1 MLGFSIFSSFSTHTE
16 ILHWGKSKADVC
28 TTTCVRAPPSYSWQR
43 KHGTWLWDIRE
54 PTGPSLPPHPAS
66 GAEKKSPSTFG
77 DPVPVASKPLSRATL
92 CRRYRESCQSSAGIL
107 LSHSCSS
114 YQLLSASWGC
124 LSCSA
129 SVGVC
134 LYSRLL
140 SGGWKLLC
148 HTNKV
153 MLW

>member
-1 MLGFSIFSSFSTHTE
+1 MLGFSMFSSFSTGTE
-16 ILHWGKSKADVC
+16 ILHWGKSKADAC
-28 TTTCVRAPPSYSWQR
+28 TMTCVHAPPSYSWQR
-43 KHGTWLWDIRE
+43 KHGIGASESPLGPCCLLTQPLEQKTAPGPLEFLYLWLLNQGHIVQEIQRIW
-54 PTGPSLPPHPAS
+54 
-66 GAEKKSPSTFG
+66 
-77 DPVPVASKPLSRATL
+77 
-92 CRRYRESCQSSAGIL
+92 QSSAGIL

-129 SVGVC
+129 SVGFC

-140 SGGWKLLC
+140 SGDWKLLC